1 MGKKLMLGLSVV
13 GVTALGLLLFSG
25 KASASVLTSGGPDPN
40 QPQPK
45 NADEAY
51 SLAMNP
57 NVTDPEYVHSLAVWL
72 NSYGQRPDWGA
83 AAERRAV
90 DLRAERVL
98 AEGLKPQATESEVR
112 AAMAK
117 LAPTHQAYATVLATR
132 IGVESGMAP
141 PAPFDLP
148 LNSGGN
154 LHLDMSVYSRT
165 TLSPSG
171 GAIPVGSSSG
181 GSSPSTATPAPPAV
195 PATIVVSPGAPP
207 VVLNPIPAPAGPVPL
222 PPAMP
227 ATAAAPTGAAP
238 EATTQPA
245 AVPSPAA
252 APPVAASEAS
262 AAADPDGTVALARL
276 LLDEQMRPN
285 WKYVSQ
291 AVKDWQARKGLKPDG
306 KFGVGAALVMAKDVA
321 ILPWIRYFATG
332 IGDGSKKAAVND
344 YRSRLKAYALS
355 VARTGNKAHAAA
367 LMASADA
374 EEGLGWPSKTPSAS
388 PPKPL
393 TDEEIATQL
402 AAIDRQLGGSTS

>member
-1 MGKKLMLGLSVV
+1 MGKKLMLGLGVV
-13 GVTALGLLLFSG
+13 GVTALGLFLFSG
-25 KASASVLTSGGPDPN
+25 TASASVLTSGGPDPN

-45 NADEAY
+45 DANEAY

-57 NVTDPEYVHSLAVWL
+57 NVTDPDYVHSLAVWL
-72 NSYGQRPDWGA
+72 NSYGQRPDWAA

-98 AEGLKPQATESEVR
+98 AEGLKPQSSEAEVR
-112 AAMAK
+112 AAMAQ
-117 LAPTHQAYATVLATR
+117 LAPTHAAYATVLATR
-132 IGVESGMAP
+132 LGVESGMAP

-154 LHLDMSVYSRT
+154 LHLDMSVYART
-165 TLSPSG
+165 QLSPSG

-181 GSSPSTATPAPPAV
+181 GSSPSTASPAPPAV
-195 PATIVVSPGAPP
+195 PSTLVVNSGVPPILVSPAATPSGS
-207 VVLNPIPAPAGPVPL
+207 VPL

-227 ATAAAPTGAAP
+227 STATAPAATAPTAAAPPLVLPT
-238 EATTQPA
+238 
-245 AVPSPAA
+245 AA
-252 APPVAASEAS
+252 APPVATAEAS
-262 AAADPDGTVALARL
+262 PAVDPDGTIALARL

-285 WKYVSQ
+285 WKYISQ
-291 AVKDWQARKGLKPDG
+291 PVKDWQARKGLKPDG

-321 ILPWIRYFATG
+321 VLPWIRYFGLG

-344 YRSRLKAYALS
+344 YRGRLKAYALS
-355 VARTGNKAHAAA
+355 VAKAGNKAHAAA

-374 EEGLGWPSKTPSAS
+374 EDGLGWPAKTPAAS

-393 TDEEIATQL
+393 TQKEISTQL
-402 AAIDRQLGGSTS
+402 DAIDRQLGGSPE

>member
-1 MGKKLMLGLSVV
+1 MGKKLMLGLGLV

-25 KASASVLTSGGPDPN
+25 TASASVLTSGGPDPN

-72 NSYGQRPDWGA
+72 ASYGQRPDWGA

-98 AEGLKPQATESEVR
+98 AEGLRAQATETDVR

-117 LAPTHQAYATVLATR
+117 LAPTHAAYATVLATR
-132 IGVESGMAP
+132 LGVESGMAP

-154 LHLDMSVYSRT
+154 LHLDMSIYSRT
-165 TLSPSG
+165 QLSPSG

-181 GSSPSTATPAPPAV
+181 GSSPSAATPAPPALN
-195 PATIVVSPGAPP
+195 PTIVVTPGAQPIVVTP
-207 VVLNPIPAPAGPVPL
+207 VSTGPASVPL

-227 ATAAAPTGAAP
+227 STATAPVATAPSP
-238 EATTQPA
+238 V
-245 AVPSPAA
+245 AVPA
-252 APPVAASEAS
+252 VASSE
-262 AAADPDGTVALARL
+262 AAADPDGTVALARV

-291 AVKDWQARKGLKPDG
+291 AVKDWQSRKGLKADG
-306 KFGVGAALVMAKDVA
+306 KFGVGSALIMAKDVGV
-321 ILPWIRYFATG
+321 LPWIRYFGSG

-344 YRSRLKAYALS
+344 YRGRLKALALS
-355 VARTGNKAHAAA
+355 IARAGNKPHAAA

-374 EEGLGWPSKTPSAS
+374 EEGLGWPAKTPSAS

-393 TDEEIATQL
+393 TDAEIATQL
-402 AAIDRQLGGSTS
+402 AAIDRQLGGSPA

>member
-1 MGKKLMLGLSVV
+1 MGKKLMLGLGVV

-25 KASASVLTSGGPDPN
+25 TASASVLTSGGPDPN

-57 NVTDPEYVHSLAVWL
+57 NVTDPEYVHSLALWL
-72 NSYGQRPDWGA
+72 TSYGQRPDWGA

-98 AEGLKPQATESEVR
+98 AEGLKPTSSAAEVR
-112 AAMAK
+112 AAVAK
-117 LAPTHQAYATVLATR
+117 LAPTHAAYATVLATR

-148 LNSGGN
+148 LNSGGT

-165 TLSPSG
+165 QLSPSG
-171 GAIPVGSSSG
+171 GAIPVGSGSG
-181 GSSPSTATPAPPAV
+181 GSSPSTTATPAPPPV
-195 PATIVVSPGAPP
+195 PATIVVSPGMPAT
-207 VVLNPIPAPAGPVPL
+207 VVTPLPSQSGPVPL

-227 ATAAAPTGAAP
+227 ASSTTPTAAAPT
-238 EATTQPA
+238 A
-245 AVPSPAA
+245 AVPAAA
-252 APPVAASEAS
+252 APPVATSEAS
-262 AAADPDGTVALARL
+262 AAIDPDGTVALARM

-291 AVKDWQARKGLKPDG
+291 AVKDWQSRKGLKPDG
-306 KFGVGAALVMAKDVA
+306 KFGVGAALVMAKEVA
-321 ILPWIRYFATG
+321 VLPWIRYFGLG

-355 VARTGNKAHAAA
+355 VAKAGDKTHAAA

-374 EEGLGWPSKTPSAS
+374 EDGLGWPAKTPGAA

-393 TDEEIATQL
+393 SQDEIAAQL
-402 AAIDRQLGGSTS
+402 AVIDRQLGGSPA

>member
-1 MGKKLMLGLSVV
+1 MGKKLMLGLGVV
-13 GVTALGLLLFSG
+13 GVTVLGLFLFSG
-25 KASASVLTSGGPDPN
+25 TASASVLTSGGPDPN

-72 NSYGQRPDWGA
+72 ASYGQRPDWGA

-98 AEGLKPQATESEVR
+98 AEGLKPTASEAEVR

-117 LAPTHQAYATVLATR
+117 LAPTHAAYATVLATR

-165 TLSPSG
+165 QLSPSG
-171 GAIPVGSSSG
+171 GAIPVGSGSG
-181 GSSPSTATPAPPAV
+181 GITPSATTPAPPAV
-195 PATIVVSPGAPP
+195 PSTIVVSPGVPP
-207 VVLNPIPAPAGPVPL
+207 FVMTPAGVAVPPIPPTGGDPLSL
-222 PPAMP
+222 PPATP
-227 ATAAAPTGAAP
+227 PTAAAPV
-238 EATTQPA
+238 PA
-245 AVPSPAA
+245 
-252 APPVAASEAS
+252 VASSE
-262 AAADPDGTVALARL
+262 AAADPDGTVALARM
-276 LLDEQMRPN
+276 LLDEQTRPN
-285 WKYVSQ
+285 WKYINQ
-291 AVKDWQARKGLKPDG
+291 GVKDWQARKGLKPDG
-306 KFGVGAALVMAKDVA
+306 KFGVGSALVMAKDVGV
-321 ILPWIRYFATG
+321 LPWIRYFGSG

-355 VARTGNKAHAAA
+355 VARAGNKTHAAA

-374 EEGLGWPSKTPSAS
+374 EDGLGWPAKTPGAA

-393 TDEEIATQL
+393 TQEEIATQL
-402 AAIDRQLGGSTS
+402 AAIDRQLGGSPA

>member
-1 MGKKLMLGLSVV
+1 MGKKLMLGLGVV

-25 KASASVLTSGGPDPN
+25 TASASVLTSGGPDPN

-45 NADEAY
+45 NAEEAY

-57 NVTDPEYVHSLAVWL
+57 SVTDPEYVHSLALWL
-72 NSYGQRPDWGA
+72 TSYGQRPDWGA

-98 AEGLKPQATESEVR
+98 AEGLRSQATESDVR

-132 IGVESGMAP
+132 LGVESGMAP
-141 PAPFDLP
+141 PEPFDLP

-154 LHLDMSVYSRT
+154 LHLDMSVYART
-165 TLSPSG
+165 QLSPSG

-181 GSSPSTATPAPPAV
+181 GSSPSTVTPAPPAV
-195 PATIVVSPGAPP
+195 PSTIVVSPGAPP
-207 VVLNPIPAPAGPVPL
+207 IVVTPVTPSGGSVPL

-227 ATAAAPTGAAP
+227 ATATAPAASSPAP
-238 EATTQPA
+238 IAV
-245 AVPSPAA
+245 AVPS
-252 APPVAASEAS
+252 VATSEAS
-262 AAADPDGTVALARL
+262 PAVDPDGTIALARM

-291 AVKDWQARKGLKPDG
+291 AVKDWQSRKGLKADG
-306 KFGVGAALVMAKDVA
+306 KFGVGSALVMAKDVA
-321 ILPWIRYFATG
+321 VLPWIRYFGSG

-344 YRSRLKAYALS
+344 YRGRLKAYALS
-355 VARTGNKAHAAA
+355 VAKAGNKAHAAA

-374 EEGLGWPSKTPSAS
+374 EEGLGWPAKTPAAS

-402 AAIDRQLGGSTS
+402 AAIDRQLGGSRT

>member
-1 MGKKLMLGLSVV
+1 MGKKLMLGLGVV
-13 GVTALGLLLFSG
+13 GVTALGLFLFSG
-25 KASASVLTSGGPDPN
+25 TASASVLTSGGPDPN

-72 NSYGQRPDWGA
+72 ASYGQRPDWGA

-98 AEGLKPQATESEVR
+98 AEGLKPTASAAEVR
-112 AAMAK
+112 AAVAK
-117 LAPTHQAYATVLATR
+117 LAPTHAAYATVLATR

-154 LHLDMSVYSRT
+154 LHLDLSVYSRT
-165 TLSPSG
+165 PLSLSG

-181 GSSPSTATPAPPAV
+181 GTSPSAATPAPPAV
-195 PATIVVSPGAPP
+195 PVTIVVPGMPP
-207 VVLNPIPAPAGPVPL
+207 TVVTPVPQAGPVPL

-227 ATAAAPTGAAP
+227 ASAATPTAAAPTAATP
-238 EATTQPA
+238 T
-245 AVPSPAA
+245 AA
-252 APPVAASEAS
+252 APPVATSEAS
-262 AAADPDGTVALARL
+262 AAVDPDGTVSLARM
-276 LLDEQMRPN
+276 LLDEQTRPN

-291 AVKDWQARKGLKPDG
+291 AVREWQARKGLKADG
-306 KFGVGAALVMAKDVA
+306 KFGVSAALVMAKEVA
-321 ILPWIRYFATG
+321 VLPWIRYFGLG

-344 YRSRLKAYALS
+344 YRGRLKAYALS
-355 VARTGNKAHAAA
+355 VARAGNKTHAAG

-374 EEGLGWPSKTPSAS
+374 EDGLGWPAKTPGAA

-393 TDEEIATQL
+393 TQEEISTQL
-402 AAIDRQLGGSTS
+402 AAIDRQLGGSPA

>member
-1 MGKKLMLGLSVV
+1 MGKKLMLGLGVV

-25 KASASVLTSGGPDPN
+25 TASASVLTSGGPDPN

-45 NADEAY
+45 NAAEAY

-72 NSYGQRPDWGA
+72 ASYGQRPDWGA

-98 AEGLKPQATESEVR
+98 AEGLRSQATETDVR
-112 AAMAK
+112 AAIAK
-117 LAPTHQAYATVLATR
+117 LAPTHAAYATVLATR
-132 IGVESGMAP
+132 LGVESGMAP

-154 LHLDMSVYSRT
+154 LHLDLSVYSRT
-165 TLSPSG
+165 QLSPSG
-171 GAIPVGSSSG
+171 GAIPVGSGSG
-181 GSSPSTATPAPPAV
+181 GSTSATTTPAPPALN
-195 PATIVVSPGAPP
+195 PTNSTIVVSPGVPP
-207 VVLNPIPAPAGPVPL
+207 MVVTPVASSPATIPL

-227 ATAAAPTGAAP
+227 ATATTPIAASPV
-238 EATTQPA
+238 
-245 AVPSPAA
+245 AVPS
-252 APPVAASEAS
+252 VASSEAS
-262 AAADPDGTVALARL
+262 AAVDPDGTVALARM

-291 AVKDWQARKGLKPDG
+291 GVKEWQARKGMKADG
-306 KFGVGAALVMAKDVA
+306 KFGVGSALVMAKDVA
-321 ILPWIRYFATG
+321 VLPWIRYFATG

-344 YRSRLKAYALS
+344 YRSRLKALALS
-355 VARTGNKAHAAA
+355 IARAGNKGHAAA

-374 EEGLGWPSKTPSAS
+374 DEGFGWPSKTPSAS

-393 TDEEIATQL
+393 SDEEIASQL
-402 AAIDRQLGGSTS
+402 AAIDRQLGGARA

>member
-1 MGKKLMLGLSVV
+1 MGKKLMLGLGVV
-13 GVTALGLLLFSG
+13 GVTALGLFLFSG
-25 KASASVLTSGGPDPN
+25 TASASVLTSGGPDPN

-57 NVTDPEYVHSLAVWL
+57 NVTDPEYVHQLAVWL
-72 NSYGQRPDWGA
+72 TSYGQRPDWGA

-98 AEGLKPQATESEVR
+98 AEGLKPTASDAEVR

-117 LAPTHQAYATVLATR
+117 LAPTHAAYATVLATR
-132 IGVESGMAP
+132 LGVESGMAP

-165 TLSPSG
+165 QLSPSG
-171 GAIPVGSSSG
+171 GAIPVGQSSG
-181 GSSPSTATPAPPAV
+181 GSSPSAATPNPPAV
-195 PATIVVSPGAPP
+195 PATIVVSPSAPP
-207 VVLNPIPAPAGPVPL
+207 IVVTPAKPPTGTVPL

-227 ATAAAPTGAAP
+227 AS
-238 EATTQPA
+238 ATTPT
-245 AVPSPAA
+245 AA
-252 APPVAASEAS
+252 APPVASSEAS
-262 AAADPDGTVALARL
+262 AAVDPDGTVALARL
-276 LLDEQMRPN
+276 LLDEQTRPN

-291 AVKDWQARKGLKPDG
+291 AVKEWQARKGLKADG
-306 KFGVGAALVMAKDVA
+306 KFGVGSALVMAKDVGV
-321 ILPWIRYFATG
+321 LPWIRYFGTG
-332 IGDGSKKAAVND
+332 IGDGSKKAAVNE

-355 VARTGNKAHAAA
+355 VARAGNKTHAAA

-374 EEGLGWPSKTPSAS
+374 EDGLGWPAKTPGAA

-393 TDEEIATQL
+393 TQDEISAKL
-402 AAIDRQLGGSTS
+402 AQIDKQLGGSPA